1 MLRQR
6 NKILMW
12 ERRKEERDIKYEQK
26 NVIECHHNTF
36 LRILNR
42 TSLHFFIR
50 NKNVKIFGHF
60 YNQH

>member
-6 NKILMW
+6 SKILMW

-42 TSLHFFIR
+42 TSLRFL
-50 NKNVKIFGHF
+50 
-60 YNQH
+60 